1 MFENKIY
8 GHMSSTE
15 RRIHWYVCIHIS
27 IHRYIHF
34 TYKLQGQHGGGDPN
48 RHQLNIMHPV
58 YEQPTV

>member
-48 RHQLNIMHPV
+48 RHQLNIMRPV
-58 YEQPTV
+58 YKRPIV